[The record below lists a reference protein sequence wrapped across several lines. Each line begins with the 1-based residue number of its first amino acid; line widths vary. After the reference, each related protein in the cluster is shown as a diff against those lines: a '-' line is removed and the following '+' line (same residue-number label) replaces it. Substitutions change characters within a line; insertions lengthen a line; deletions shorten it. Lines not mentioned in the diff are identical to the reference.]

1 VFVRDEVRVSAM
13 SYQPIEDYGIVGN
26 LRTAALIGKNGS
38 VDWYCFPRFDSPSV
52 FGAILDSKKG
62 GAFRISPI
70 ASDVAHKQFYWPDT
84 NVLVTRFLSPGGV
97 GEIIDFMPMHADPGQ
112 QENHGLIRQVKVV
125 RGTVRFRMECRPAFN
140 YARDPHRT
148 AVEEGGARFHSPE
161 LHLGISTKIPLQ
173 RIEHGVSAEFTLHE
187 GHATS
192 FWLCGLEEQ
201 RRPLRTL
208 PDAESDELF
217 RATVEYWRHWLS
229 QSTYRGRWREM
240 VQRSALALKLLT
252 YEPTG
257 AIVAA
262 PTCSLPGS
270 FDGDRNWDYRYSWI
284 RDAAFTVYSLLRIGF
299 TEEASKFVS
308 FLDARCHEMKPDGS
322 LQVMYGI
329 DGRHKLTERTL
340 DHLEGYRGSKPVRI
354 GNAAYQQLQLDI
366 YGELMDSLYLYN
378 KHVTPISYDL
388 WMHLRRLTNWVCANW
403 RKKDTAI
410 WEVRGGRRDF
420 VYSKVM
426 SWVAVDRALRLAGKR
441 SFPADRQ
448 RWERVRDQIYES
460 VMRNGWDPRRKAFVQ
475 HYKSDALDASTLLL
489 PLVFFV
495 APNDPRMLET
505 IEAINKSPKDGGL
518 VSDGLVFRYDVEK
531 TPDGLQGTEGTF
543 NVCTFWLVEAL
554 TRASAH
560 DPQRLQEARLMFEQ
574 MLGYANHLGL
584 YGEQTGHR
592 GEIMGNFPL
601 ALTHFS
607 LISAACNLDRYLDGG
622 SSGDGGQ
629 VSRKPE

>member
-1 VFVRDEVRVSAM
+1 M
-13 SYQPIEDYGIVGN
+13 SYQPIEDYGIIGN

-38 VDWYCFPRFDSPSV
+38 VDWLCFPRFDSPSV
-52 FGAILDSKKG
+52 FGAILDSQKG
-62 GAFRISPI
+62 GFFRISPN
-70 ASDVAHKQFYWPDT
+70 AGDVTHKQLYWPDT
-84 NVLVTRFLSPGGV
+84 NVLVTRFLSTGGV
-97 GEIIDFMPMHADPGQ
+97 GEIIDFMPMHTNPRE
-112 QENHGLIRQVKVV
+112 QENYGLIRQVKVV
-125 RGTVRFRMECRPAFN
+125 RGTLRFRLECLPAFN

-148 AVEEGGARFHSPE
+148 MIEEAGARFHSSD
-161 LHLGISTKIPLQ
+161 LHLGLSSKIPLQ
-173 RIEHGVSAEFTLHE
+173 RIAHGVSAEFTLRE
-187 GHATS
+187 GHAAS
-192 FWLCGLEEQ
+192 FWLYGLDG
-201 RRPLRTL
+201 RSGPLRSL
-208 PDAESDELF
+208 PEPECDDMF
-217 RATVEYWRHWLS
+217 RATVEYWRRWIA
-229 QSTYRGRWREM
+229 QSTYHGRWRET

-262 PTCSLPGS
+262 PTCSLPES
-270 FDGDRNWDYRYSWI
+270 FEGERNWDYRYSWI
-284 RDAAFTVYSLLRIGF
+284 RDAAFTVYSLLRIGL
-299 TEEASKFVS
+299 TDEATQFVS

-329 DGRHKLTERTL
+329 DGRHKLTEQTL

-354 GNAAYQQLQLDI
+354 GNAAYKQLQLDI

-388 WMHLRRLTNWVCANW
+388 WIHLRQLTDYVCANW
-403 RKKDTAI
+403 RKKDAAI

-426 SWVAVDRALRLAGKR
+426 SWVAVDRAVRLAWKR
-441 SFPADRQ
+441 SFPADRL
-448 RWERVRDQIYES
+448 RWIRVRDQIYES
-460 VMRNGWDPRRKAFVQ
+460 VMQNGWDPRQKAFKQ
-475 HYKSDALDASTLLL
+475 HYHSDALDASTLLL

-495 APNDPRMLET
+495 APNDPRILQT
-505 IEAINKSPKDGGL
+505 IQAINRSPKEGGL
-518 VSDGLVFRYDVEK
+518 VSDGLVFRYDVQK
-531 TPDGLQGTEGTF
+531 TPDGLRGTEGTF

-560 DPQRLQEARLMFEQ
+560 DPQRLQEARLLFEQ

-584 YGEQTGHR
+584 YGEQIGHR

-622 SSGDGGQ
+622 SSVDESQ
-629 VSRKPE
+629 VSRRPE